1 MGNIKMPNEHFTLD
15 ESEFLPGK
23 VTYNSFDIS
32 FDKPFEQQIF
42 SLNEDLVQVEYENG
56 YLIDIGW
63 YPECDPKGKIILQLI
78 HDNDW
83 SNPAK
88 TVSVTTLEALYEAI
102 KQLTYH
108 ITKK

>member
-1 MGNIKMPNEHFTLD
+1 MPDEHSTLD
-15 ESEFLPGK
+15 ESVFLPGK

-32 FDKPFEQQIF
+32 FDKPFEQQTF

-63 YPECDPKGKIILQLI
+63 YPECDPKGELILQLI

-83 SNPAK
+83 SNPVK
-88 TVSVTTLEALYEAI
+88 KINIHNVDSLYEEIRLMINTIAR
-102 KQLTYH
+102 K
-108 ITKK
+108 

>member
-1 MGNIKMPNEHFTLD
+1 MPDKHFTLD
-15 ESEFLPGK
+15 ESVFLPGK

-32 FDKPFEQQIF
+32 FDKPFEQQTF

-63 YPECDPKGKIILQLI
+63 YPECDPKGELILQLI

-83 SNPAK
+83 SNPVK
-88 TVSVTTLEALYEAI
+88 KVSIHNVDSLYEEIRLMINTIAR
-102 KQLTYH
+102 K
-108 ITKK
+108 

>member
-1 MGNIKMPNEHFTLD
+1 MPDKHFTLG
-15 ESEFLPGK
+15 ESVFLPGK

-32 FDKPFEQQIF
+32 FDKPFEQQTF

-63 YPECDPKGKIILQLI
+63 YPECDPKGELILQLI

-83 SNPAK
+83 SNPVNK
-88 TVSVTTLEALYEAI
+88 VSIHNVDSLYEEIRLMINTIAR
-102 KQLTYH
+102 K
-108 ITKK
+108 